1 MHDGRI
7 TSGRELRDLLRARY
21 PIVYVVSSEE
31 ERVEQELAR
40 WVHDRRQKAK
50 GQTDIEARKLISWTI
65 NDGLV
70 EMAWSFD
77 EHGDVRWLDGRKIP
91 ETDDPEKALGHIRR
105 AEFQAV
111 YVLRDFHPYL
121 SNPKVAR
128 QVRDLHSLLREQH
141 TNVVLLSPVYKA
153 PAEIEKDLAL
163 VHFDLPGRGD
173 IEHCLDRFLAKHA
186 IDSRAKAVEG
196 DTHFRSRVVEAC
208 LGLTLTEVDKV
219 LAKSVIRSF
228 DLHEEQDFDIET
240 ILQDKRHII
249 QKSGILEFFETQE
262 GMADIGGL
270 EVLKDWLTKRE
281 RAFYP
286 EARNFGLPTPKGIL
300 LIGVPGCGK
309 SLTAKA
315 VGAFYKMPLLRLDVG
330 KVMGS
335 LVGSSEENM
344 RKAIATAEAVA
355 PAILWL
361 DELEK
366 GFSGTAS
373 SGQSDAGTTA
383 RVFGTFITWLQEKT
397 SPVFI
402 IATANDVSQLPP
414 ELLRKGRFDEIF
426 FVDLPAAGERRQILD
441 IHIRRKNRDVAAFD
455 LDRLVAATQGFSGS
469 EIEQTIVSALY
480 DVFELKG
487 RGGDPYRDITTD
499 DILHSTGE
507 IIPLSYTMKE
517 RIDYM
522 REWARSR
529 ARLASEGRL
538 HEEGEEAGRAGRLE
552 L

>member
-1 MHDGRI
+1 MNDQGRI
-7 TSGRELRDLLRARY
+7 TSARELRDLLRARY
-21 PIVYVVSSEE
+21 PVVYVVSSEE
-31 ERVEQELAR
+31 ERVEEELAR
-40 WVHDRRQKAK
+40 FVEERRNKSK
-50 GQTDIEARKLISWTI
+50 GQADLEARKLIAWTI
-65 NDGLV
+65 NDGLM
-70 EMAWSFD
+70 ELHWTLGD
-77 EHGDVRWLDGRKIP
+77 EGDVRWGEPKKIP

-128 QVRDLHSLLREQH
+128 MVRDLHGFLREQH

-153 PAEIEKDLAL
+153 PQEIEKDLAL
-163 VHFDLPGRGD
+163 VRYDLPNRAD
-173 IEHCLDRFLAKHA
+173 IEHCLDSFLGKHG
-186 IDSRAKAVEG
+186 IDSAARAIEG
-196 DTHFRSRVVEAC
+196 DAHFRSRVVEAC

-219 LAKSVIRSF
+219 LAKSVIRNY
-228 DLHEEQDFDIET
+228 DLHEEQDFDIDT

-262 GMADIGGL
+262 GMGDIGGL
-270 EVLKDWLTKRE
+270 EVLKEWLTKRE

-300 LIGVPGCGK
+300 LIGIPGCGK

-397 SPVFI
+397 SPVFT

-414 ELLRKGRFDEIF
+414 ELMRKGRFDEIF
-426 FVDLPAAGERRQILD
+426 FVDLPSASERKQIFD
-441 IHIRRKNRDVAAFD
+441 IHIRRKKRDPDEFD
-455 LDRLVAATQGFSGS
+455 LDKLVAATQGFSGS
-469 EIEQTIVSALY
+469 EIEQAIVSALY
-480 DVFELKG
+480 DVFELAA
-487 RGGDPYRDITTD
+487 REGDHYRDIATD
-499 DILHSTGE
+499 DIVRSAVE

-517 RIDYM
+517 RIDYL

-529 ARLASEGRL
+529 ARMASDGPQASGADAE
-538 HEEGEEAGRAGRLE
+538 RAGSLE